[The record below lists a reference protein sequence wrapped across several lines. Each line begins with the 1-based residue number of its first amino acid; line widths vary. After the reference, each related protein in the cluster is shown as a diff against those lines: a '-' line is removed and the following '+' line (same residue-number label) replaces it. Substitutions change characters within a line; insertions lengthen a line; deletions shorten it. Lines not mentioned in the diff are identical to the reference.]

1 MDKDFEKKV
10 KRKRLRV
17 IAVILIVVALAV
29 YLILDMNVEKADYS
43 DSLQD
48 QIKTAQELLSAQRN
62 NAGNE
67 KGQYAQYTLLA
78 FERQIKS
85 AEQISKSEDSEYNDK
100 KEAYEAL
107 KDQTKE
113 FKNAENGDVVEQSV
127 VEKLAASKEVK
138 EYTTEIKDKKEMTYT
153 LDGANVKKPVT
164 INLTAKEEGPYYE
177 QINAVSYTHL
187 TLPTIA

>member
-78 FERQIKS
+78 
-85 AEQISKSEDSEYNDK
+85 
-100 KEAYEAL
+100 
-107 KDQTKE
+107 
-113 FKNAENGDVVEQSV
+113 
-127 VEKLAASKEVK
+127 
-138 EYTTEIKDKKEMTYT
+138 
-153 LDGANVKKPVT
+153 
-164 INLTAKEEGPYYE
+164 
-177 QINAVSYTHL
+177 
-187 TLPTIA
+187 

>member
-1 MDKDFEKKV
+1 M

-85 AEQISKSEDSEYNDK
+85 AEQISKSEDLSLIHIWTK
-100 KEAYEAL
+100 VRSSLL
-107 KDQTKE
+107 KVLQ
-113 FKNAENGDVVEQSV
+113 
-127 VEKLAASKEVK
+127 KLASSSQEWG
-138 EYTTEIKDKKEMTYT
+138 IKTGIRCFTDCRR
-153 LDGANVKKPVT
+153 
-164 INLTAKEEGPYYE
+164 
-177 QINAVSYTHL
+177 
-187 TLPTIA
+187 